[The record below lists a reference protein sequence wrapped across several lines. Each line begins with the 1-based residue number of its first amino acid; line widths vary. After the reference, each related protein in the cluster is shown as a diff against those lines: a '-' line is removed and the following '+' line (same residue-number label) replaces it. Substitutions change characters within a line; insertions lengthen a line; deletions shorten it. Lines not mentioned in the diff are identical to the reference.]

1 VKRHHFTAPT
11 GEVLE
16 NLRIGLRVM
25 AAERDVRSD
34 KPDRIHRGR
43 QILAAVPARDLTPEP
58 CKDADPEAF
67 FPYAGPENVRVAET
81 AEALLAQARE
91 VCAGCSVAAACL
103 QGAIDRGEEYGVWAG
118 RDFATDR
125 AIKQQIKT
133 SRQRSAS

>member
-1 VKRHHFTAPT
+1 MKRHHFTIPT
-11 GEVLE
+11 EEALE
-16 NLRIGLRVM
+16 NLRIGLRAM
-25 AAERDVRSD
+25 AAERDVRSGRD
-34 KPDRIHRGR
+34 DRAYRGR
-43 QILAAVPARDLTPEP
+43 QILAMVPPRDLTPEP

-67 FPYAGPENVRVAET
+67 FPYAGPENLRVAET

-91 VCAGCSVAAACL
+91 VCAGCSVSAACL

>member
-1 VKRHHFTAPT
+1 MKRHHFAVPT
-11 GEVLE
+11 DEALE
-16 NLRIGLRVM
+16 NLRVGLRAM
-25 AAERDVRSD
+25 AAERDVRSTTPERVD
-34 KPDRIHRGR
+34 RGR
-43 QILAAVPARDLTPEP
+43 QILAMVPARDLTPEP

-67 FPYAGPENVRVAET
+67 FPYAGPENLRVAET

-118 RDFATDR
+118 RDFATDP
-125 AIKQQIKT
+125 AIKQQIKD